1 MASQGV
7 PTHTHMT
14 RNAVR
19 VQAEQ
24 GLLTEDLEPSGPVEL
39 DKEQEPT
46 AERVTPVTISAGDSL
61 NHSPSQGTN
70 TTPSNSDRLNS
81 DKVRIQELERKIA
94 ILETSLFTNNGA
106 PREANPME
114 HAGPIVFNHRAV
126 SPLAT
131 SQSRTGTVERQPRF
145 LDQRMNVPSAGD
157 GWRAGMTYE
166 ATMPSVTYQQPG
178 IAQRLGGDNHQ
189 HPSRAS
195 SRHSHSSVSYEPR
208 MRVPEYRGTEEWEA
222 FWMQFSTMANYYQWD
237 EETQLQQ
244 LIFCMRGDALTYV
257 SQLPSAVQRNLAIL
271 KSGLEKRFGD
281 HILPETHRAAL
292 ANLRKQPKETLRE
305 YEARV
310 RRLMSKAY
318 PGMIGTPMFQTL
330 EIEHLVTGL
339 PDPNMAFDILVRK
352 PSTVGEA
359 LNLIEWYECCKA
371 SQKRRSTVRQVGSQD
386 PPPTETETVG
396 PMIYN
401 VAGSSGGKWV
411 TEERLQQF
419 SSELRKDIVS
429 DIDKVLAKRPSGLAG
444 MTSSQSPSWKKDR
457 VSTNQMPTVAASNKP
472 DVQSTKFTCFN
483 CQQVG
488 HKYRECPLPR
498 NKAFLREVL
507 EEIVSEDSAM
517 TSQGEDQ
524 TQEN

>member
-1 MASQGV
+1 
-7 PTHTHMT
+7 
-14 RNAVR
+14 
-19 VQAEQ
+19 
-24 GLLTEDLEPSGPVEL
+24 
-39 DKEQEPT
+39 
-46 AERVTPVTISAGDSL
+46 
-61 NHSPSQGTN
+61 
-70 TTPSNSDRLNS
+70 
-81 DKVRIQELERKIA
+81 
-94 ILETSLFTNNGA
+94 
-106 PREANPME
+106 
-114 HAGPIVFNHRAV
+114 
-126 SPLAT
+126 
-131 SQSRTGTVERQPRF
+131 
-145 LDQRMNVPSAGD
+145 
-157 GWRAGMTYE
+157 
-166 ATMPSVTYQQPG
+166 
-178 IAQRLGGDNHQ
+178 
-189 HPSRAS
+189 
-195 SRHSHSSVSYEPR
+195 
-208 MRVPEYRGTEEWEA
+208 
-222 FWMQFSTMANYYQWD
+222 
-237 EETQLQQ
+237 
-244 LIFCMRGDALTYV
+244 
-257 SQLPSAVQRNLAIL
+257 
-271 KSGLEKRFGD
+271 
-281 HILPETHRAAL
+281 
-292 ANLRKQPKETLRE
+292 
-305 YEARV
+305 
-310 RRLMSKAY
+310 
-318 PGMIGTPMFQTL
+318 
-330 EIEHLVTGL
+330 
-339 PDPNMAFDILVRK
+339 MAFDILVRK